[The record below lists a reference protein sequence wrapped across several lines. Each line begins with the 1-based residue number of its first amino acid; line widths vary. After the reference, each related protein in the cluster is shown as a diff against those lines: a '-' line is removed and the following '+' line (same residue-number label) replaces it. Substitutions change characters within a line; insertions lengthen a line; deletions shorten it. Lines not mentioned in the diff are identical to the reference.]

1 VKRRRSREVLRSV
14 NVSLDVGVLGLLG
27 PNGAGKTTLLSILAT
42 QALATAGV
50 VTLLDEPIDR
60 RTSERSLRAVRA
72 RIGYL
77 PQRVPMLPWFTAIE
91 SITYAGW
98 VKGMTAGAAR
108 ARGWQ
113 LLEELELADRG
124 TARMRSLSGGMVQR
138 VGIAQALV
146 HDPDVVLLDEPTA
159 GLDPRQRVVFRRVV
173 QRVGARAAVVLA
185 THLVDDVG
193 SACDRVAVL
202 HEGALRF
209 DGTPAGL
216 VTAAQPGALGDTELE
231 RGFHSVIEAMDEP
244 AAHRDVPAARQD
256 R

>member
-1 VKRRRSREVLRSV
+1 V
-14 NVSLDVGVLGLLG
+14 NLSLDVGVLGLLG
-27 PNGAGKTTLLSILAT
+27 PNGAGKTTLLNILAT
-42 QALATAGV
+42 QTFATVGD
-50 VTLLDEPIDR
+50 VTLLSKPINR
-60 RTSERSLRAVRA
+60 RASERTLRAVRS

-91 SITYAGW
+91 SITYVGW
-98 VKGMTAGAAR
+98 VKGMTTAAAR
-108 ARGWQ
+108 ARGWE

-146 HDPDVVLLDEPTA
+146 HDPEVVLLDEPTA

-173 QRVGARAAVVLA
+173 QRVGVSAAVVLA

-216 VTAAQPGALGDTELE
+216 IATAKPGALGDSDLE
-231 RGFHSVIEAMDEP
+231 RGFHSVTEAMDVP
-244 AAHRDVPAARQD
+244 AAPGGAPAARQD
-256 R
+256 P

>member
-1 VKRRRSREVLRSV
+1 
-14 NVSLDVGVLGLLG
+14 
-27 PNGAGKTTLLSILAT
+27 
-42 QALATAGV
+42 
-50 VTLLDEPIDR
+50 
-60 RTSERSLRAVRA
+60 VRG

-98 VKGMTAGAAR
+98 VKGMSTEAAR
-108 ARGWQ
+108 ARGWE

-146 HDPDVVLLDEPTA
+146 NDPDVVLLDEPTA
-159 GLDPRQRVVFRRVV
+159 GLDPRQRVVLRRVV
-173 QRVGARAAVVLA
+173 RRLSGTAVVVLA

-193 SACDRVAVL
+193 SACDRVVVL
-202 HEGALRF
+202 HEGSVRF
-209 DGTPAGL
+209 DGTPVAL
-216 VTAAQPGALGDTELE
+216 VAAAQPDAPGDSDLE
-231 RGFHSVIEAMDEP
+231 RGFHTIVDGPILT
-244 AAHRDVPAARQD
+244 ARNAGVSAGLPD